1 MEWAICRIRRRE
13 KFVGNPVFPSPPT
26 AGVPQELFK
35 NGVFFDKK
43 GTVFLLTEKNL
54 CAIMSIVEKYGRK
67 FSSASAANGSC
78 RNKCR
83 PISRFLLTAIGMT
96 EWEKGIS
103 AHRTGR
109 CPEGCLCRAAMTD
122 GGGFMAFSGSENAG
136 DAPSA
141 SGSARYNFIFL
152 YFFRRK

>member
-35 NGVFFDKK
+35 SGVFFDKK
-43 GTVFLLTEKNL
+43 GTVFLLTEKDL
-54 CAIMSIVEKYGRK
+54 CAIMSIVEKCGRN
-67 FSSASAANGSC
+67 F
-78 RNKCR
+78 R
-83 PISRFLLTAIGMT
+83 PLPPRTAVLLTAIGMT

-122 GGGFMAFSGSENAG
+122 GGGFMAFSGSENTG